1 MVGCGETLFAVLS
14 PGSRLRP
21 HCGSTNARL
30 TAHFGVRVPP
40 GAQIRAGAETRT
52 WTEGDCIV
60 FDDSF
65 EHEVWHDGDDDRVV
79 LICDLWHPDVHLA
92 TMIEPLLNPRQLEAL
107 QHAQAGR
114 HLPIE
119 SRTYSSGQTVTR
131 SA

>member
-1 MVGCGETLFAVLS
+1 MADRISFIQGDFLQLAPQLKADVVFLS
-14 PGSRLRP
+14 P
-21 HCGSTNARL
+21 
-30 TAHFGVRVPP
+30 
-40 GAQIRAGAETRT
+40 T
-52 WTEGDCIV
+52 WGGPKHNYVDADC
-60 FDDSF
+60 FD
-65 EHEVWHDGDDDRVV
+65 
-79 LICDLWHPDVHLA
+79 LA